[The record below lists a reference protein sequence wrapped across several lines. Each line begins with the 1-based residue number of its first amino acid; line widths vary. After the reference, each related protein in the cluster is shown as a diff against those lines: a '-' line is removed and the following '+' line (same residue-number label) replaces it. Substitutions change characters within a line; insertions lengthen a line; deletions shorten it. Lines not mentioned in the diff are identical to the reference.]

1 MKKTFAFL
9 LSLTMI
15 LSLFGLTT
23 FAAPKEG
30 DMRDDQFLIYFNSY
44 LRPEGE
50 FTIQDIP
57 EIDVKSLRLL
67 KDGGNYRE
75 SVYIAELTH
84 PGKENLWKA
93 MKDVQNG
100 NVFVQRAEVLYYT
113 DKETV
118 YHDDTDHQ
126 PCITP
131 GQRCTDDI
139 VCQICGV
146 RIPQCQLADSYLG
159 IHNVERSSCTD
170 YGRCRDCGGLIFG
183 HSAAQAPCT
192 EPTACVYCGE
202 EVDPKEGYT
211 YYHKNIS
218 EIEVGETLTDDEGN
232 EYTKFRTAI
241 YCPDCGLKIPLVEPD
256 SPIIKEC
263 QHEWQDATCI
273 APKTC
278 RICGAMEGEK
288 DPDQHMVALI
298 PEGTCQ
304 DDICSKCGAIMRK
317 GTPDEREAHW
327 FDHTGTCHHCGKTEF
342 ELFGNHICSVFDGA
356 GNCIIC
362 HREGTL
368 QSVEEE
374 IAYTYCET
382 FGHTPGAE
390 ATKTEAQTCTVCGVV
405 LKEATGKGNPHT
417 AAGDLFGATAM
428 LSLAAAAAVLL
439 KKKR

>member
-126 PCITP
+126 PCIAP

-211 YYHKNIS
+211 YYNKNIR

-241 YCPDCGLKIPLVEPD
+241 YCPDCGLKHISLEPAD
-256 SPIIKEC
+256 PSVNCPHDWRE
-263 QHEWQDATCI
+263 ATCTTPKNCKRCGTIEGDVNPNAHPETVTDDIVCYDRNCSACGAVI
-273 APKTC
+273 APGHPEEKGYHNFDENH
-278 RICGAMEGEK
+278 RCGN
-288 DPDQHMVALI
+288 
-298 PEGTCQ
+298 
-304 DDICSKCGAIMRK
+304 
-317 GTPDEREAHW
+317 
-327 FDHTGTCHHCGKTEF
+327 CGKTEC
-342 ELFGNHICSVFDGA
+342 EL
-356 GNCIIC
+356 
-362 HREGTL
+362 
-368 QSVEEE
+368 
-374 IAYTYCET
+374 

-390 ATKTEAQTCTVCGVV
+390 ATKTEAQTCTVCGAV